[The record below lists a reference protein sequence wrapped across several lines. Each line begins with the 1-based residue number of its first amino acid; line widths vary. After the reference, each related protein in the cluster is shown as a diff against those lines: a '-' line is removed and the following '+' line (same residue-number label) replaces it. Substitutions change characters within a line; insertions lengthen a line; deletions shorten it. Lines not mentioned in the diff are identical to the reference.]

1 MEQQQIF
8 NTTHLRYA
16 LFMLLNIE
24 NETRWADK
32 LNSSMRK
39 CHMKLSQAPRL
50 TIEQIEMSDL
60 QRILYKIE
68 LAIESQHDF

>member
-1 MEQQQIF
+1 MEQQSTYSTAQ
-8 NTTHLRYA
+8 LRYA

-24 NETRWADK
+24 NETKWADK

-39 CHMKLSQAPRL
+39 CHMKLNHAPRL
-50 TIEQIEMSDL
+50 TIDQIEMSDL

-68 LAIESQHDF
+68 LAVEGQHDF